1 MEKYAVDKMLQ
12 LEEALR
18 LDGRYQQLM
27 AEHEIL
33 NTRFLRAAETMTEA
47 QQDAVY
53 DYLGLLIQ
61 MHTEML
67 LKACE

>member
-1 MEKYAVDKMLQ
+1 MKNQPVDKLLQ
-12 LEEALR
+12 IEEALR
-18 LDGRYQQLM
+18 TDEAYQQLM
-27 AEHEIL
+27 EEHRVL
-33 NTRFLRAAETMTEA
+33 NARFLALREELNGP
-47 QQDAVY
+47 QQDTIC

>member
-12 LEEALR
+12 LEEMLR

-33 NTRFLRAAETMTEA
+33 NARFLRAAETMTEA